1 MRTWATGSKAAGSG
15 QSQEMTERGFTLM
28 EIVVAMAVAGLVLAV
43 SVPAAARF
51 YESMQY
57 RAAVRD
63 VVTLFSTARHRA
75 VQEGR
80 VTDVRIKPRARE
92 MRLDEAVTR
101 LPSDLGFSVSSAAEL
116 NDDDTAVIRF
126 YPEGGSSGGGVTI
139 DMPGRTGVRINV
151 DWLIG
156 GISQERYALN

>member
-1 MRTWATGSKAAGSG
+1 
-15 QSQEMTERGFTLM
+15 MTDRGFTLM
-28 EIVVAMAVAGLVLAV
+28 EIMVAVAVAGLVLAV

-63 VVTLFSTARHRA
+63 VVTLLSTARHRA
-75 VQEGR
+75 LQQGR
-80 VTDVRIKPRARE
+80 VTDVRINPRARE
-92 MRLDEAVTR
+92 LSLDESVKQ
-101 LPSDLGFSVSSAAEL
+101 LPAPLGFTVSSAAEL
-116 NDDDTAVIRF
+116 NNSGTAVIRF
-126 YPEGGSSGGGVTI
+126 YPEGGSSGGEVNI
-139 DMPGRTGVRINV
+139 DMPGRSGVRINV

>member
-1 MRTWATGSKAAGSG
+1 
-15 QSQEMTERGFTLM
+15 MTHRGFTLM
-28 EIVVAMAVAGLVLAV
+28 EIMVVMALAGLVLAV

-63 VVTLFSTARHRA
+63 VVTVLSTARHRA
-75 VQEGR
+75 VQQGR
-80 VTDVRIKPRARE
+80 VTDVRINPRARE
-92 MRLDEAVTR
+92 VILDDSTKQ
-101 LPSDLGFSVSSAAEL
+101 LPAPLGFSVSTAAEL
-116 NDDDTAVIRF
+116 NNRDTAVIRF
-126 YPEGGSSGGGVTI
+126 YPEGGSSGGEVNI
-139 DMPGRTGVRINV
+139 DLPGRSGVRINV